1 MKALSESAFTSIQKI
16 FTKVNQ
22 ILSFV
27 FSSVSHFLRERDY
40 LSRNEH
46 ESYKQNMLYQS
57 MIDSMKNLKTDVV
70 ETASTESTSSAFETL
85 FREHW
90 AHVYRLLNRLVGDP
104 AEAEDLALETFVRL
118 YQRYPLRENDSNPGG
133 WLHRV
138 ATNLG
143 LHSIRSW
150 KRRERYEM
158 TAGKYA
164 LEETPESRPA
174 EIMAQEEERRLV
186 RLVLAQMNERQS
198 QLLIMRYAGLPY
210 KEIAAALELAPTSI
224 GPLLLRAEREF
235 EKRYRALAQEES

>member
-1 MKALSESAFTSIQKI
+1 
-16 FTKVNQ
+16 
-22 ILSFV
+22 
-27 FSSVSHFLRERDY
+27 
-40 LSRNEH
+40 
-46 ESYKQNMLYQS
+46 

-70 ETASTESTSSAFETL
+70 ETTSPDSISSAFEAL
-85 FREHW
+85 FKEHW

-118 YQRYPLRENDSNPGG
+118 HQRYPLRENESNLGG

-158 TAGKYA
+158 AAGKYA
-164 LEETPESRPA
+164 LEETPENRPA
-174 EIMAQEEERRLV
+174 EMMAQEEEHRFV

-198 QLLIMRYAGLPY
+198 QLLVMRYSGFSY
-210 KEIAAALELAPTSI
+210 QEIANALKLAPTSI

-235 EKRYRALAQEES
+235 EKRYRALAKEE